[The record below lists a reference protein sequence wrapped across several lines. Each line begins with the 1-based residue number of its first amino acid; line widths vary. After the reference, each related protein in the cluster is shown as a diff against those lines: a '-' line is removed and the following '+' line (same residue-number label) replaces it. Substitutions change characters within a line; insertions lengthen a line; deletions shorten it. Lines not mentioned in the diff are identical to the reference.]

1 MYVCVC
7 SAERTGAVLCSIH
20 QVTPI
25 CVCVCV
31 FGRKDWCSIVFDSS
45 GNTYMYVC
53 VFCRKDWCSIVFDSS
68 GNTYMYVC
76 VCVWQKGLVQYCV
89 RFIR

>member
-1 MYVCVC
+1 MYVGVCVC
-7 SAERTGAVLCSIH
+7 LAERTGAVLCSIH

-25 CVCVCV
+25 CMCVCLAERTGAV
-31 FGRKDWCSIVFDSS
+31 LCSIHQV
-45 GNTYMYVC
+45 TPICMC
-53 VFCRKDWCSIVFDSS
+53 
-68 GNTYMYVC
+68 VC